1 MENGDLKNVYSS
13 LCQRNLAGAV
23 SAMEIY
29 LSKRNSQADQDRLYA
44 ISSDFELMTGYWKR
58 GFKDP
63 QLPSLYTA
71 LLRRLYV
78 LYANVSLNDAVGQ
91 STFLSSVYT
100 RLHIS
105 ARDWSFPAL
114 RDALETFVS
123 EVAMLEL
130 EPEHLRV
137 DKTKKLYDSHHLMMS
152 EWFDRL
158 WLSALWTDAQASA
171 MEEILLSPTIESR
184 DQQLMV
190 SAITMA
196 LLRSYDSAKF
206 RTLLHVYRQTTDP
219 YVSQRALVGWTMALK
234 HEIITSL
241 YPEDLQ
247 EMEELLEDKAVCQE
261 LLELQHQIYYCI
273 NAEKDNRMIQEEI
286 MPDLLQNSKLKL
298 TRNGVEEL
306 EEDTLNDILHPDE
319 EERRMEQLE
328 EGYQRM
334 QNMQKHGSDIYFGG
348 FSQMK
353 RFPFFQEIVNWFVPY
368 YQDHPGIADAVRN
381 LRNNRFLSAM
391 MNMGPFCN
399 SDKYSFVLAFSQVI
413 VRIPPEMREM
423 MEKGEAAISEMN
435 TENTDNTAFIR
446 RSYLQDLYRFYRLYP
461 YRSEFHNPFEP
472 SSRLF
477 FANSIFQHT
486 HLEPYFN
493 DIAAFLIKQ
502 KREKDAFCVLSN
514 CGEAR
519 RDFRF
524 YMMAGYL
531 TLKYGSPLAF
541 SDEGVVGCYQK
552 ALTLKPDDDKAMQG
566 YARALFNEERYEEAL
581 EVYNKLLEQQPDSKS
596 YLLNRAVCLTKMS
609 RYQEAQKDLFR
620 LNYEMPDDQQV
631 NRVLAWTLTCDEK
644 YEQAIKIYSQLLT
657 DHPQH
662 EDLLNYGYCLWLNG
676 QVGDAADCF
685 HRYLKETNADPSV
698 ILQNELELLTEKGI
712 TEPEMQMMLYLL

>member
-1 MENGDLKNVYSS
+1 
-13 LCQRNLAGAV
+13 
-23 SAMEIY
+23 
-29 LSKRNSQADQDRLYA
+29 
-44 ISSDFELMTGYWKR
+44 
-58 GFKDP
+58 
-63 QLPSLYTA
+63 
-71 LLRRLYV
+71 
-78 LYANVSLNDAVGQ
+78 
-91 STFLSSVYT
+91 
-100 RLHIS
+100 
-105 ARDWSFPAL
+105 
-114 RDALETFVS
+114 
-123 EVAMLEL
+123 
-130 EPEHLRV
+130 
-137 DKTKKLYDSHHLMMS
+137 
-152 EWFDRL
+152 
-158 WLSALWTDAQASA
+158 
-171 MEEILLSPTIESR
+171 
-184 DQQLMV
+184 
-190 SAITMA
+190 MA

-206 RTLLHVYRQTTDP
+206 RTLLHVYRQTADP

-247 EMEELLEDKAVCQE
+247 EMEKLLEDKTICQE

-298 TRNGVEEL
+298 TRNGVEEI

-334 QNMQKHGSDIYFGG
+334 QNMQKQGSDIYFGG

-368 YQDHPGIADAVRN
+368 YQDHPGIAGAVQN
-381 LRNNRFLSAM
+381 LRKNRFLSAM

-423 MEKGEAAISEMN
+423 MEKGEAAISELN

-461 YRSEFHNPFEP
+461 YRSEFLNPFEP

-531 TLKYGSPLAF
+531 ASTYGNPFAF

-552 ALTLKPDDDKAMQG
+552 ALTLKPGDDKAMQG
-566 YARALFNEERYEEAL
+566 FARALFNEERYEEAL
-581 EVYNKLLEQQPDSKS
+581 VVYNKLLEQQPDSKS
-596 YLLNRAVCLTKMS
+596 FLLNRAVCLTKMS
-609 RYQEAQKDLFR
+609 HYQEAQKDLFR

-662 EDLLNYGYCLWLNG
+662 EDMLNYGYCLWLNG

-685 HRYLKETNADPSV
+685 HRFLKETNADPSV